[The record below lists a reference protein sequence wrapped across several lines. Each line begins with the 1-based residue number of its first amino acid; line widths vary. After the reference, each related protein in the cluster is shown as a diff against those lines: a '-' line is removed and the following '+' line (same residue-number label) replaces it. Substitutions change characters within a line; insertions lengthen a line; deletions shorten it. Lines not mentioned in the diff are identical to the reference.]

1 MTAVLLAPSARPLFA
16 GATAVATAGA
26 LISAPPIAAALGPA
40 QAAAVLLSAAL
51 LLGPSI
57 PVLSFRLAR
66 LRTPALPTGADDL
79 GEDIDPVPAGPLLNQ
94 VARTDLFMTALS
106 TALGA
111 ICALCLVPLAA
122 APGWAPTALALVA
135 CTVLLLRSRV
145 LLSAWQRMA
154 MIVPAVLGLLVLA
167 FHCAQALSFQQ
178 RLAFEVGALLA
189 FAACLLAASRALPGR
204 RVLPYWG
211 RAADLAETLTALGL
225 IPLVFQV
232 LGLYAYVRGLT
243 G

>member
-1 MTAVLLAPSARPLFA
+1 
-16 GATAVATAGA
+16 
-26 LISAPPIAAALGPA
+26 
-40 QAAAVLLSAAL
+40 
-51 LLGPSI
+51 
-57 PVLSFRLAR
+57 
-66 LRTPALPTGADDL
+66 
-79 GEDIDPVPAGPLLNQ
+79 
-94 VARTDLFMTALS
+94 
-106 TALGA
+106 
-111 ICALCLVPLAA
+111 
-122 APGWAPTALALVA
+122 
-135 CTVLLLRSRV
+135 
-145 LLSAWQRMA
+145 MA